1 MSDYCKTQA
10 KNKFAELVKDINA
23 KYLVV
28 SYNNTYDSKSNSSR
42 NKITL
47 QEIEKI
53 LNIKGRTKI
62 FEKSYRHFNAGNTNF
77 NNHKEYLFVTKVNY
91 E

>member
-1 MSDYCKTQA
+1 MLSIWSCH
-10 KNKFAELVKDINA
+10 III
-23 KYLVV
+23 
-28 SYNNTYDSKSNSSR
+28 YDSKSNSSR